1 VAPALCDGALRTRAQ
16 AGVLGADAPFSS
28 GYAAGALMPPTPQP
42 GAGAPGA
49 LPRDYPL
56 FQHPGA
62 AGDYHAGGAGGLGNP
77 DPNPGMAHAPAMPS
91 GLAGLPNGGM
101 AAPYYGGGG
110 GGGGAAA
117 GLHFGASLQFGSL
130 APGDAAA
137 GEAAAGAGDLGPP
150 AASAG
155 PSALGLG
162 GLDAAAHAHAALAA
176 HARPPP
182 HSEPASQP
190 QAPAPPVAPAQA
202 RPGGRGAAPLGA
214 CAGALHAPAR
224 CAALFARSGRAA
236 TLPVD
241 AWRCI
246 RCAPEPH

>member
-1 VAPALCDGALRTRAQ
+1 VRSRRKCCAHAQ

-62 AGDYHAGGAGGLGNP
+62 AGDYHAGGAGLGNP
-77 DPNPGMAHAPAMPS
+77 DPNAGMAHAAAMPS

-101 AAPYYGGGG
+101 AAPYYGSGGG

-137 GEAAAGAGDLGPP
+137 GEPAAGTGDLGPP

-162 GLDAAAHAHAALAA
+162 GLDAAAHAHAALGA
-176 HARPPP
+176 HTHMPP

-190 QAPAPPVAPAQA
+190 QAPAPPAAPAQA
-202 RPGGRGAAPLGA
+202 RPGGRGPAPLGA
-214 CAGALHAPAR
+214 WAGALQTATPFAV
-224 CAALFARSGRAA
+224 LFARSGRAEA
-236 TLPVD
+236 AACGRMEVNPLCP
-241 AWRCI
+241 
-246 RCAPEPH
+246 